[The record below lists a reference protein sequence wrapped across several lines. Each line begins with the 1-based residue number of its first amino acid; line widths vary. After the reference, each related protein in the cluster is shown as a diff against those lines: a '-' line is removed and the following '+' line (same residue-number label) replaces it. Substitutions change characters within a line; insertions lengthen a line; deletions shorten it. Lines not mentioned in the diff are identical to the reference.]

1 MLFRSAVIGGI
12 SLSGGKGKIGNTLVG
27 AIILSTLTCGLQIM
41 NVATYYQT
49 IVTGIVIIAAVFAD
63 KKKERQSE

>member
-1 MLFRSAVIGGI
+1 M
-12 SLSGGKGKIGNTLVG
+12 G

-41 NVATYYQT
+41 NVATYSQT